1 LKKQK
6 KYEEF
11 GLWGRSMGAVTA
23 LLYSQKDTSISVLA
37 LDSPFKNMNKL
48 ANEIAKQKTNMPSL
62 ILKGAIALIK
72 STIQKKVK
80 FSLDDID
87 VMPKIEKSVMPALFI
102 TSKEDT
108 LISPNHS
115 EKIFEKYRGIK

>member
-1 LKKQK
+1 
-6 KYEEF
+6 
-11 GLWGRSMGAVTA
+11 MGAVTA